1 MPQNTELKSIENKI
15 ARIKRELQTIEIMR
29 PGSLTMQYKNP
40 GEKKGAYYQLSYTL
54 DMKSH
59 TDYVRKDSVDDVK
72 KQIEAYKRFRDLT
85 KEWVLLSIKYSKSQ
99 IALSEKKK

>member
-1 MPQNTELKSIENKI
+1 MQRQKELTDIKNRIEK
-15 ARIKRELQTIEIMR
+15 IKRELQTIEIMR
-29 PGSLTMQYKNP
+29 PGSLTMQYRNP
-40 GEKKGAYYQLSYTL
+40 EEKKGAYYQISYTL

-59 TDYVRKDSVDDVK
+59 TDYVRKDSVEDVK

-85 KEWVLLSIKYSKSQ
+85 KEWILLSIKYSKSQ

>member
-1 MPQNTELKSIENKI
+1 MQKELTDIKNRIEK
-15 ARIKRELQTIEIMR
+15 IKRELQTIEIMR
-29 PGSLTMQYKNP
+29 PGSLTMQYRNP

-59 TDYVRKDSVDDVK
+59 TDYVRKDSVEDVE

-85 KEWVLLSIKYSKSQ
+85 KEWILLSIKYSKSQ
-99 IALSEKKK
+99 IASSAKKK